1 MKSLTAQLE
10 DHDDGADMTPM
21 IDCVFLL
28 LLFFI
33 VTATFSEETLFEIEL
48 PEAAEP
54 LVREGGNVVEVYVLP
69 DGGFSIG
76 SREVTE
82 EALLSNLRSIHER
95 HGIKTLRI
103 KGDKRSDYENVIR
116 VVDIAQTL
124 RTREFSLAVE
134 RE

>member
-1 MKSLTAQLE
+1 MLS
-10 DHDDGADMTPM
+10 
-21 IDCVFLL
+21 
-28 LLFFI
+28 
-33 VTATFSEETLFEIEL
+33 
-48 PEAAEP
+48 
-54 LVREGGNVVEVYVLP
+54 

-95 HGIKTLRI
+95 HGIKTLLI